1 LFEPAH
7 AKYTNQSQ
15 GIIPAEMFKEKY
27 DIQKC
32 QAGLVKGSE
41 NPCMLLG
48 EIGCFD
54 PESQILWQKT

>member
-1 LFEPAH
+1 
-7 AKYTNQSQ
+7 
-15 GIIPAEMFKEKY
+15 MFKEKY

-54 PESQILWQKT
+54 PESQILWQNT